1 MHSMATQA
9 WVRELHLEALILHSL
24 VSQQFTD
31 MVKRKREAKTKRE
44 ADLLKLLLFVD
55 TFWVSELSLILCWKR
70 EIWVLSLG
78 QEDPLEEE
86 VATHSKFHGQRNLVG
101 YSPWGRRGSVTT
113 ESLNTLSLF
122 LSWGFYMLHLEK
134 LSGLE
139 NRTPWKFCYI
149 NFDL

>member
-1 MHSMATQA
+1 M
-9 WVRELHLEALILHSL
+9 RELHLEALILHSL

-31 MVKRKREAKTKRE
+31 MVKRKREAKTKIE

-55 TFWVSELSLILCWKR
+55 TFWVSELSLILCWKW

-86 VATHSKFHGQRNLVG
+86 VATHTKFHGQRNLVG
-101 YSPWGRRGSVTT
+101 YSPRGRRGSDTT

-139 NRTPWKFCYI
+139 NRTPWKFFYI